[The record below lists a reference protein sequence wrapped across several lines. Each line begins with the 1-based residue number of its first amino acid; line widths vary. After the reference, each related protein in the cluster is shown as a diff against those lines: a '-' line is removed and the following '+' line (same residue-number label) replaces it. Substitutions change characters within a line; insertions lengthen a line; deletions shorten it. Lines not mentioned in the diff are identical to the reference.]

1 MSLIPAS
8 ISSAMSDRAKILG
21 TLETLVIGAAGGLLF
36 LWLNLPGGL
45 ISGAMAA
52 VGIAALAGRPVTMPA
67 ILTQSVLVLLGIML
81 GSLVSRQLI
90 QHISA
95 YPLTIGLL
103 ALATFCSTFGSSFYL
118 QRVHGWDQ
126 TSALLAG
133 SPGALSQIT
142 VLAAEKGA
150 DVAAIAVVQ
159 TMRVII
165 LTAALPLLL
174 AFTGVAPSAP
184 MELISLV
191 VASPLELGVLAAAAI
206 AVALLLRLA
215 KFPASWM
222 FGAMIA
228 SAALHGTGLI
238 EGGLPPWMRGV
249 ALVGIGAV
257 IGTRFVRIS
266 KSTLLSHINAGL
278 GSFAVAIL
286 ISAIF
291 VTVIMLATDVRFADV
306 VVAFAPGAMDAML
319 ALALTLHIDPI
330 FVGAHHLSRFVFV
343 SITTP
348 GIVHLFGRPQEDVDD

>member
-1 MSLIPAS
+1 MATAIP
-8 ISSAMSDRAKILG
+8 DRSKVLNG
-21 TLETLVIGAAGGLLF
+21 LETLVIGAAGGLLF
-36 LWLNLPGGL
+36 LWAELPGGL

-52 VGIAALAGRPVTMPA
+52 VAIAALAGRPLAVPA
-67 ILTQSVLVLLGIML
+67 VLTQSVLVLLGISL
-81 GSLVSRQLI
+81 GSLMSQQLL
-90 QHISA
+90 QHMSS

-142 VLAAEKGA
+142 ILAAEKGA

-159 TMRVII
+159 TIRVII
-165 LTAALPLLL
+165 LTAALPLML
-174 AFTGVAPSAP
+174 ALTGVTHATPP
-184 MELISLV
+184 PLPTT
-191 VASPLELGVLAAAAI
+191 VASPLGLAALIGGSILA
-206 AVALLLRLA
+206 ALLLRWV

-222 FGAMIA
+222 FGAMLA
-228 SAALHGTGLI
+228 SSLLHGAGMVD
-238 EGGLPPWMRGV
+238 GGLPPWLRSV

-257 IGTRFVRIS
+257 IGTRFARMKI
-266 KSTLLSHINAGL
+266 STLLSHVNAGL
-278 GSFAVAIL
+278 GSFVIAIL

-291 VTVIMLATDVRFADV
+291 VAVIAATTHVRLSDV

-343 SITTP
+343 TVSTP
-348 GIVHLFGRPQEDVDD
+348 GIIHLFGRPQDDVDD

>member
-1 MSLIPAS
+1 MATAIP
-8 ISSAMSDRAKILG
+8 DRSKVLNG
-21 TLETLVIGAAGGLLF
+21 LETLVIGTAGGLLF
-36 LWLNLPGGL
+36 LWAELPGGL
-45 ISGAMAA
+45 ISGAMTA
-52 VGIAALAGRPVTMPA
+52 VGIAALAGRPLAVPA
-67 ILTQSVLVLLGIML
+67 VLTQSVLLLLGISL
-81 GSLVSRQLI
+81 GSLMSQQLL
-90 QHISA
+90 QHMSS

-103 ALATFCSTFGSSFYL
+103 ALATFCSTFGSSLYL
-118 QRVHGWDQ
+118 QRMHGWDQ

-142 VLAAEKGA
+142 ILAAEKGA

-165 LTAALPLLL
+165 LTAALPLVL
-174 AFTGVAPSAP
+174 AVTGIAPTAP
-184 MELISLV
+184 MAIASLI
-191 VASPLELGVLAAAAI
+191 ASPLELTVLVAAAI

-222 FGAMIA
+222 FGAMVA
-228 SAALHGTGLI
+228 SAVLHGTGLI
-238 EGGLPPWMRGV
+238 EGGLPPWMRNV
-249 ALVGIGAV
+249 ALVGIGAL
-257 IGTRFVRIS
+257 IGTRFSRIG

-278 GSFAVAIL
+278 GSFAVAIA

-291 VTVIMLATDVRFADV
+291 VTVIVLSTNVRFADV

-330 FVGAHHLSRFVFV
+330 FVGAHHLSRFVCV

>member
-1 MSLIPAS
+1 MTSAIP
-8 ISSAMSDRAKILG
+8 DRARILS
-21 TLETLVIGAAGGLLF
+21 TIETIVLGAAGGLLF
-36 LWLNLPGGL
+36 LWANLPGGL
-45 ISGAMAA
+45 ISGAMFA
-52 VGIAALAGRPVTMPA
+52 VGIAALCGRPLAMPP
-67 ILTQSVLVLLGIML
+67 ILTQSVLLLLGITL

-90 QHISA
+90 QHMSS

-118 QRVHGWDQ
+118 QRFHGWDQ

-142 VLAAEKGA
+142 ILAAEKGA
-150 DVAAIAVVQ
+150 DVAGIAVVQ

-174 AFTGVAPSAP
+174 ALTGIAPSAP
-184 MELISLV
+184 PNIAAII
-191 VASPLELGVLAAAAI
+191 ASPLELAVLIAAAV
-206 AVALLLRLA
+206 AVALLLLLM

-228 SAALHGTGLI
+228 SSVLHGTEMI

-257 IGTRFVRIS
+257 IGTRFARVKR
-266 KSTLLSHINAGL
+266 STLLSHVNAGF
-278 GSFAVAIL
+278 GSFAVAIV

-291 VTVIMLATDVRFADV
+291 VAIIALTTHVRLADV